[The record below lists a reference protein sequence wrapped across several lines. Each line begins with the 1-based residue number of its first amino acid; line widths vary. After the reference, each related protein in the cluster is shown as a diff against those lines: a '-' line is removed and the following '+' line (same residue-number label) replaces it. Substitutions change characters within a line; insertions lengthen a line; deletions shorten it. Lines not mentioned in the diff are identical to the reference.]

1 MTAGNLDAALCSLCG
16 PAGRLNGTEGAVALN
31 GQLVCVRV
39 GAVIHDLAVD
49 GAGVALIKGN
59 IGRRIATILTDIKR
73 NGFVAGGHDIRIA
86 LEDDAAI
93 VEAQRV
99 VLAVRLMLG
108 EEVHI
113 LQGQVCIVLNDALDG
128 GRALGNTDGAVFEGD
143 GGILQE
149 LESIALR
156 SGRAR
161 SRVLQGIGV
170 AAKINGKVLTR
181 GHGNAG
187 RLWDVLQDVD
197 GVPGFGRC
205 DRRTQG
211 LIGLAAH
218 HHRRIFGSIR
228 GQSSIHSAVDNDDRF
243 CGGAL
248 GHAADGAVDHAHGAV
263 GAVGHL
269 AVHGSAVG
277 DGHIR
282 LAAVGH
288 VSGNLGL
295 LGNGQ
300 PGALAAVREDNGAVQ
315 RAAGDLNIAAV
326 GSTAHCGDYR
336 LFPGVEGTA
345 VDGQLALAGGF
356 PHAVPYSLL
365 GCAGKRTVID
375 LGHIPVHN
383 IGLGVGLK
391 GAAVDRQRAVVV
403 VLDIVQAAGEGTAL
417 NGQHAGSHALSSLRA
432 EIADHAGEFAAVLYG
447 DPFVDGHDALVIN
460 GVPGVPAAGRS
471 IHARL
476 SASFENAAVKY
487 HSAVVHQSALAVAHI
502 VHGTLAGNGQGAI
515 VDNGMFAVF
524 IGESLAVQVQRH
536 SGIGRNGRRLCCALS
551 QLHRYISASS
561 QIIQCA
567 YIGEGTT
574 LDGNTCIVFPAI
586 GVGPFNLTENL
597 TFPFD
602 CDRHAGIVGIVAG
615 IKSKTILR
623 SNDFTVLNRH
633 IAAVIGKG
641 ILSASDIGTVQRHIV
656 QCQIAVILDEHPHTG
671 IGCRRNRAVF
681 QGYLRIFISSPFPL
695 QVEGLALGAHGTYR
709 RAGAGVCM
717 VVKIDGKVLHRSFG
731 AVRCI

>member
-49 GAGVALIKGN
+49 GAGVALIKGD

-73 NGFVAGGHDIRIA
+73 NGFVAGGHDIRIS

-228 GQSSIHSAVDNDDRF
+228 GQSSIHSAVDYDDRF

-248 GHAADGAVDHAHGAV
+248 GHAADGAVDHAHGAA

-269 AVHGSAVG
+269 TVHGSAVG

-345 VDGQLALAGGF
+345 VDGQLALIHGAVDIAVQNDAVGGARRIEGT
-356 PHAVPYSLL
+356 AVDS
-365 GCAGKRTVID
+365 
-375 LGHIPVHN
+375 GHIPVQERC
-383 IGLGVGLK
+383 LGHAGK
-391 GAAVDRQRAVVV
+391 GAVIDGQLAIVV
-403 VLDIVQAAGEGTAL
+403 VLDRVQAAGEGASVD
-417 NGQHAGSHALSSLRA
+417 GQHGVFLARILTSV
-432 EIADHAGEFAAVLYG
+432 IPAVLNHARELAFLRDG
-447 DPFVDGHDALVIN
+447 NSTIDLHGAVVDDVVI
-460 GVPGVPAAGRS
+460 GIPAAGFGILSVLFTAGIRASVEHHIAAGLILDCRS
-471 IHARL
+471 GVGH
-476 SASFENAAVKY
+476 
-487 HSAVVHQSALAVAHI
+487 VVHRAAAGDGQSALV
-502 VHGTLAGNGQGAI
+502 GNRVVLVVGQGLSVQIEGQLRSLGDYDILRRILEQSNRLALPGV
-515 VDNGMFAVF
+515 VDRLLEAGVVLAAHLGHTVRF
-524 IGESLAVQVQRH
+524 IQFFYGKRTIWAFGYHCSLC
-536 SGIGRNGRRLCCALS
+536 GIGRKRFLC
-551 QLHRYISASS
+551 QASV
-561 QIIQCA
+561 C
-567 YIGEGTT
+567 
-574 LDGNTCIVFPAI
+574 
-586 GVGPFNLTENL
+586 
-597 TFPFD
+597 
-602 CDRHAGIVGIVAG
+602 
-615 IKSKTILR
+615 
-623 SNDFTVLNRH
+623 
-633 IAAVIGKG
+633 KG
-641 ILSASDIGTVQRHIV
+641 AASDLHMNLFFIGNVNLPGEVAAIDIDIRR
-656 QCQIAVILDEHPHTG
+656 CSRIAI
-671 IGCRRNRAVF
+671 
-681 QGYLRIFISSPFPL
+681 
-695 QVEGLALGAHGTYR
+695 
-709 RAGAGVCM
+709 
-717 VVKIDGKVLHRSFG
+717 
-731 AVRCI
+731 